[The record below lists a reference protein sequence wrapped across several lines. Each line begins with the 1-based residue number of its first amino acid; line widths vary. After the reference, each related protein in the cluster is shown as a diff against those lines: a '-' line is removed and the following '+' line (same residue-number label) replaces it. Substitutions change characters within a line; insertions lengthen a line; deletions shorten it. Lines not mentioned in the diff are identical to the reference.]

1 MGRRLTTSLHDDDA
15 CKAIPDDMPEF
26 CSDLDEHIPVI
37 CLLMARKAQAKTQ
50 TDPARKLP
58 SSMTRLYE
66 LAMNEFEVTKL
77 GTRPNVVTLL
87 ELLDARE
94 SKVNDYPGDNGWD
107 ILIRMLVSGV
117 PPLDNQR
124 YSGTFS
130 VKIDDA
136 SRMISLLTRMD
147 KLRLS
152 SARQRL
158 KLLAAATF
166 NCRLG

>member
-1 MGRRLTTSLHDDDA
+1 MLPGFAARRKKQPA
-15 CKAIPDDMPEF
+15 F
-26 CSDLDEHIPVI
+26 
-37 CLLMARKAQAKTQ
+37 ARA
-50 TDPARKLP
+50 
-58 SSMTRLYE
+58 Y
-66 LAMNEFEVTKL
+66 
-77 GTRPNVVTLL
+77 
-87 ELLDARE
+87 
-94 SKVNDYPGDNGWD
+94 
-107 ILIRMLVSGV
+107 I
-117 PPLDNQR
+117 
-124 YSGTFS
+124 S

>member
-1 MGRRLTTSLHDDDA
+1 MSLDY
-15 CKAIPDDMPEF
+15 P
-26 CSDLDEHIPVI
+26 
-37 CLLMARKAQAKTQ
+37 LLY
-50 TDPARKLP
+50 
-58 SSMTRLYE
+58 S
-66 LAMNEFEVTKL
+66 EVTSCNL
-77 GTRPNVVTLL
+77 
-87 ELLDARE
+87 
-94 SKVNDYPGDNGWD
+94 
-107 ILIRMLVSGV
+107 LVSGV

>member
-1 MGRRLTTSLHDDDA
+1 
-15 CKAIPDDMPEF
+15 
-26 CSDLDEHIPVI
+26 
-37 CLLMARKAQAKTQ
+37 
-50 TDPARKLP
+50 
-58 SSMTRLYE
+58 
-66 LAMNEFEVTKL
+66 MNEFEVTKL

-87 ELLDARE
+87 ELLDARA

-107 ILIRMLVSGV
+107 ILIRMLVTEEISNYLGMLHTGAVSLDYPLLYSEVTSCNLLVSGV

>member
-1 MGRRLTTSLHDDDA
+1 
-15 CKAIPDDMPEF
+15 
-26 CSDLDEHIPVI
+26 
-37 CLLMARKAQAKTQ
+37 
-50 TDPARKLP
+50 
-58 SSMTRLYE
+58 
-66 LAMNEFEVTKL
+66 MNEFEVTKL

-107 ILIRMLVSGV
+107 ILIRMLVTEEISNYLGMLHTGEVSLDYPLLYSEVTSCNLLVSGV

-130 VKIDDA
+130 VKIDDT

>member
-37 CLLMARKAQAKTQ
+37 CQLMARKAQAKTQ

-107 ILIRMLVSGV
+107 ILIRRLVTEEISNYLGML
-117 PPLDNQR
+117 QYR
-124 YSGTFS
+124 RS
-130 VKIDDA
+130 VA
-136 SRMISLLTRMD
+136 
-147 KLRLS
+147 RLPV
-152 SARQRL
+152 ALFRGHLMQP
-158 KLLAAATF
+158 A
-166 NCRLG
+166 RLGRTAAGQPAL